1 MGIMVVKGGVV
12 LALLVAPA
20 FALQFPA
27 GVRRTS
33 TVAFNDAVP
42 TGAGLTAEDSK
53 TSLPPG
59 VSPDGPPSPF
69 MEEEEEPPPSWNS
82 PEWKWGSADGAAH
95 EAAAKMRAQ
104 FAKRHRRTS
113 FLAWAKAGTVDFGDL
128 TLALALK
135 CQQARNEG
143 FDASDGRWE
152 SLMDDIAA
160 ADFNT
165 DGPIIDQ
172 PKLAAEVN
180 KRLPEPIEFEG
191 YSRDQ
196 YPAAVCGH
204 ALEHLDFV
212 EKGL

>member
-1 MGIMVVKGGVV
+1 MGIMVVKGRVV
-12 LALLVAPA
+12 LALLVAPV

-59 VSPDGPPSPF
+59 VSPDGPPNPF

-143 FDASDGRWE
+143 FDA
-152 SLMDDIAA
+152 

-191 YSRDQ
+191 YSLDQ